1 MVNKFDIGILTILI
15 FVMFLNPS
23 VFAATITSNVTV
35 DINISAIGVLV
46 VTPTTLSWSDM
57 SPGSD
62 GSVENIRIKNTGS
75 INVSNIYLDTSTIV
89 DEDKNPLLTASAIN
103 YSAAGFILVQ
113 NSTDTEYYHAGRLE
127 WNLST
132 VLTDEVLDLGG
143 STEVFGHGWYRN
155 ATGNEYLWKVENGT
169 NGLCNNTGTT
179 FNIKN
184 APENITDVNR
194 DLSTGLST
202 CGSVTAGTNW
212 GTFACTD
219 GPLSGQCVATS
230 TACDKIHIYK
240 YNMASSFPACAN
252 AVYLME
258 DNLIPGAETFI
269 DVFASIPMGMPSG
282 DTAQGTLTITA
293 TY

>member
-1 MVNKFDIGILTILI
+1 MDIKYTIGLFTILI
-15 FVMFLNPS
+15 FILFNNT
-23 VFAATITSNVTV
+23 FALAAETSDTITVNV
-35 DINISAIGVLV
+35 NISSVGLIV
-46 VTPTTLSWSDM
+46 VTPTALSWLALN
-57 SPGSD
+57 PGSD
-62 GSVENIRIKNTGS
+62 GSVENIRIKNIGS

-89 DEDKNPLLTASAIN
+89 DEDTNPLLTASAIY
-103 YSAAGFILVQ
+103 YSAAGFIFVQ
-113 NSTDTEYYHAGRLE
+113 NTTDTEYYHAGRLE

-240 YNMASSFPACAN
+240 YNIASSFPACAN

-269 DVFASIPMGMPSG
+269 YVFASIPLGMPSG
-282 DTAQGTLTITA
+282 DAIQGTLTITA